1 MHNKESSDR
10 FIARTVDRY
19 FRRLGPRAQVAL
31 CQLPLTVIIVALVI
45 AAPAAW
51 PALLRS
57 ELFIASLVLHALLF
71 AGCLLV
77 PWERLGP
84 HAQLVIPILDFIA
97 IGLSRNGAAPNLQ
110 GLGVLAIFPVIWL
123 SASGMAAKT
132 SIILSFFGPIVI
144 GLPSLLAKIP
154 NVTPA
159 DITTAV
165 LLPFMLLAVSLAI
178 RFASVNMRLQQ
189 RRLESQ
195 EAEMRT
201 LLADSNERERLLHT
215 ILDTVDVG
223 IIAVDADGKVLL
235 VNDQQNH
242 FESAARP
249 ADQTQNAGLAG
260 NGDHPLRNDKEETQP
275 LLLSQDRK
283 TPLPPDKHPVERAIR
298 GETFADHLVWFG
310 ESPRQRAVSTAA
322 RAIRNDDGG
331 FDGAVVVFNDV
342 TGLVEAISAK
352 DEFVANVSHEFR
364 TPLNAVIGN
373 LDLVLEDEKALSPLA
388 VERLEVAERNAERLL
403 ALVSDLLVSAST
415 AAHIYPRKTD
425 LAGLVESSIGS
436 AHLHAERSHVELDT
450 DVPAPLWAHVDPLRI
465 GQALDNLVSNAIKYS
480 PDGGHVKVSARSEK
494 GWVRLQV
501 QDAGMG
507 MTEADTSRIFTRF
520 YRSAAAKEA
529 SIPGVGLGL
538 SITKAIV
545 ERHGGE
551 ISCTSK
557 PGAGSTFTV
566 ALPADGP
573 PSQA

>member
-1 MHNKESSDR
+1 MQNKESNDR
-10 FIARTVDRY
+10 LIARTVDRY

-31 CQLPLTVIIVALVI
+31 CQLPLTVIIVGLVV

-51 PALLRS
+51 PAVLTS
-57 ELFIASLVLHALLF
+57 ELFVASLVLHALLF

-84 HAQLVIPILDFIA
+84 QAQLVIPILDLVA

-110 GLGVLAIFPVIWL
+110 GLSVLAIFPVIWL

-132 SIILSFFGPIVI
+132 GIILSFFGPAVI

-154 NVTPA
+154 HITPA

-165 LLPFMLLAVSLAI
+165 LLPFMMLAVSLAV

-195 EAEMRT
+195 EAEMRN
-201 LLADSNERERLLHT
+201 LLAASKENERLLHT

-235 VNDQQNH
+235 VNDQQNQ

-249 ADQTQNAGLAG
+249 GDHTQSN
-260 NGDHPLRNDKEETQP
+260 DHPLQRDGDETKP
-275 LLLSQDRK
+275 LLLSKDRK

-310 ESPRQRAVSTAA
+310 EKPRQRAVSTAA
-322 RAIRNDDGG
+322 RAIRNDDGE

-373 LDLVLEDEKALSPLA
+373 LDLVLEDEDTLSPLA
-388 VERLEVAERNAERLL
+388 MERLEVAQRNAERLL
-403 ALVSDLLVSAST
+403 ALVSDLLVSAS
-415 AAHIYPRKTD
+415 AAASIYPRKTD

-436 AHLHAERSHVELDT
+436 AHLHAERSRVELDT
-450 DVPAPLWAHVDPLRI
+450 DVPAPLWVHVDPLRI

-494 GWVRLQV
+494 GWVKLQV

-507 MTEADTSRIFTRF
+507 MTEAETSRIFTRF

-566 ALPADGP
+566 ALPMDGP
-573 PSQA
+573 PAQS

>member
-1 MHNKESSDR
+1 MQNKESSDR
-10 FIARTVDRY
+10 LIARTVDRY

-31 CQLPLTVIIVALVI
+31 CQLPLTVIIVGLVV

-51 PALLRS
+51 PAVLTS
-57 ELFIASLVLHALLF
+57 ELFVASLVLHALLF

-84 HAQLVIPILDFIA
+84 QAQLVIPILDLVA

-110 GLGVLAIFPVIWL
+110 GLSVLAIFPVIWL

-132 SIILSFFGPIVI
+132 GIILSFFGPAVI

-154 NVTPA
+154 HITPA

-165 LLPFMLLAVSLAI
+165 LLPFMMLAVSLAV

-195 EAEMRT
+195 EAEMRN
-201 LLADSNERERLLHT
+201 LLAASKENERLLHT

-235 VNDQQNH
+235 VNDQQNQ

-249 ADQTQNAGLAG
+249 GDHTQSN
-260 NGDHPLRNDKEETQP
+260 DHPLQRDGDETKP
-275 LLLSQDRK
+275 LLLSKDRK

-310 ESPRQRAVSTAA
+310 EKPRQRAVSTAA
-322 RAIRNDDGG
+322 RAIRNDDGE

-373 LDLVLEDEKALSPLA
+373 LDLVLEDEDTLSPLA
-388 VERLEVAERNAERLL
+388 MERLEVAQRNAERLL
-403 ALVSDLLVSAST
+403 ALVSDLLVSAS
-415 AAHIYPRKTD
+415 AAASIYPRKTD

-436 AHLHAERSHVELDT
+436 AHLHAERSRVELDT
-450 DVPAPLWAHVDPLRI
+450 DVPAPLWVHVDPLRI

-494 GWVRLQV
+494 GWVKLQV

-507 MTEADTSRIFTRF
+507 MTEAETSRIFTRF

-566 ALPADGP
+566 ALPMDGP
-573 PSQA
+573 PAQS

>member
-1 MHNKESSDR
+1 M
-10 FIARTVDRY
+10 
-19 FRRLGPRAQVAL
+19 
-31 CQLPLTVIIVALVI
+31 VIMAALVI
-45 AAPAAW
+45 AAPAVW
-51 PALLRS
+51 PAVLANQM
-57 ELFIASLVLHALLF
+57 FITSLVLHALLF
-71 AGCLLV
+71 AACLLV
-77 PWERLGP
+77 PWERLSA
-84 HAQLVIPILDFIA
+84 HAQLAIPVLDLVA

-132 SIILSFFGPIVI
+132 GIILSFLGPLVI
-144 GLPSLLAKIP
+144 GLPTLLAKIP
-154 NVTPA
+154 NITPA
-159 DITTAV
+159 DVTTAV
-165 LLPFMLLAVSLAI
+165 LLPAMMLAVSLAI

-195 EAEMRT
+195 EADMRI

-235 VNDQQNH
+235 VNDQQNQ

-249 ADQTQNAGLAG
+249 AD
-260 NGDHPLRNDKEETQP
+260 HPANSESDETPP

-283 TPLPPDKHPVERAIR
+283 TPLPPDRHPVRRAVQ

-310 ESPRQRAVSTAA
+310 EGSRQRAVSTAA

-373 LDLVLEDEKALSPLA
+373 LDLVLEAQEPLSPLS
-388 VERLEVAERNAERLL
+388 VERLTVAQRNAERLL
-403 ALVSDLLVSAST
+403 ALVSDLLVSASA

-436 AHLHAERSHVELDT
+436 AHIHAERSKVELDT
-450 DVPAPLWAHVDPLRI
+450 DIPTPLWVHVDPLRI

-480 PDGGHVKVSARSEK
+480 PDGGHVKVSARAEK
-494 GWVRLQV
+494 GWVKLRV
-501 QDAGMG
+501 EDAGMG

-529 SIPGVGLGL
+529 RIPGVGLGL

-557 PGAGSTFTV
+557 PGAGSTFIV
-566 ALPADGP
+566 ALPTDGP
-573 PSQA
+573 PSLA

>member
-1 MHNKESSDR
+1 
-10 FIARTVDRY
+10 
-19 FRRLGPRAQVAL
+19 VAL
-31 CQLPLTVIIVALVI
+31 CQLPLTVIVVALVI
-45 AAPAAW
+45 AAPGAW
-51 PALLRS
+51 PAVLTS

-71 AGCLLV
+71 AGCLSI
-77 PWERLGP
+77 PWERLP
-84 HAQLVIPILDFIA
+84 AHAPLVIPILDLVA

-110 GLGVLAIFPVIWL
+110 GLGLLAIFPVIWI
-123 SASGMAAKT
+123 SASGIAART
-132 SIILSFFGPIVI
+132 SIILSFFGPLII
-144 GLPSLLAKIP
+144 GLPGLFAKIP

-159 DITTAV
+159 DVATAV
-165 LLPFMLLAVSLAI
+165 LVPVMILAVALAV

-189 RRLESQ
+189 RRLEYQ
-195 EAEMRT
+195 EAEMRN
-201 LLADSNERERLLHT
+201 LLADSKERERLLHT

-249 ADQTQNAGLAG
+249 
-260 NGDHPLRNDKEETQP
+260 GDHTQSDDHLLQRDGDETQP

-283 TPLPPDKHPVERAIR
+283 TPLPPDRHPVKRAIR

-310 ESPRQRAVSTAA
+310 EGPRQRAVSTAA
-322 RAIRNDDGG
+322 RSIRNDDGG
-331 FDGAVVVFNDV
+331 FGGAVVVFNDV

-373 LDLVLEDEKALSPLA
+373 LDLVLEDEEALSPLA
-388 VERLEVAERNAERLL
+388 LERLEIAQRNAERLL
-403 ALVSDLLVSAST
+403 ALVSDLLVSASA

-425 LAGLVESSIGS
+425 LAGLVDSSIGS
-436 AHLHAERSHVELDT
+436 AHLYAERSRVELDA
-450 DVPAPLWAHVDPLRI
+450 DVPAPLWVHVDPLRI

-480 PDGGHVKVSARSEK
+480 PDGGHVKVSARAEH
-494 GWVRLQV
+494 GWVKLRV
-501 QDAGMG
+501 EDAGMG

-545 ERHGGE
+545 ERHGGQ

-557 PGAGSTFTV
+557 PGSGSTFTV
-566 ALPADGP
+566 ALPTDGP
-573 PSQA
+573 PSET

>member
-1 MHNKESSDR
+1 MQNKESSDR

-31 CQLPLTVIIVALVI
+31 CQLPLTIIMAGLVI
-45 AAPAAW
+45 AAPAVW
-51 PALLRS
+51 PAVLTS
-57 ELFIASLVLHALLF
+57 ELFIAALVLHALLF

-84 HAQLVIPILDFIA
+84 HAQLIIPILDLVA

-154 NVTPA
+154 HVTPA

-201 LLADSNERERLLHT
+201 LLADSKERERLLHT

-249 ADQTQNAGLAG
+249 ADHTQNA
-260 NGDHPLRNDKEETQP
+260 DHPLQIDGDETQP

-283 TPLPPDKHPVERAIR
+283 TPLPPDRHPVQRAVR

-373 LDLVLEDEKALSPLA
+373 LDLVLEDEEALSPLA
-388 VERLEVAERNAERLL
+388 TERLEVAQRNAERLL
-403 ALVSDLLVSAST
+403 ALVSDLLVSASA

-436 AHLHAERSHVELDT
+436 AHLHAERSRVELDT
-450 DVPAPLWAHVDPLRI
+450 DVPAPLWVHVDPLRI

-507 MTEADTSRIFTRF
+507 MTEAETSRIFTRF

-545 ERHGGE
+545 ERHGGV

-573 PSQA
+573 PSQP

>member
-1 MHNKESSDR
+1 MQNKESNDR
-10 FIARTVDRY
+10 LIARTVDRY

-31 CQLPLTVIIVALVI
+31 CQLPLTVIIVGLVV

-51 PALLRS
+51 PAVLTS
-57 ELFIASLVLHALLF
+57 ELFVASLVLHALLF

-84 HAQLVIPILDFIA
+84 HAQLVIPILDLVA

-110 GLGVLAIFPVIWL
+110 GLSVLAIFPVIWL

-132 SIILSFFGPIVI
+132 GIILSFVGPAVI

-154 NVTPA
+154 HITPA

-165 LLPFMLLAVSLAI
+165 LLPFMMLAVSLAV

-195 EAEMRT
+195 EAEMRN
-201 LLADSNERERLLHT
+201 LLAASKENERLLHT

-235 VNDQQNH
+235 VNDQQNQ

-249 ADQTQNAGLAG
+249 
-260 NGDHPLRNDKEETQP
+260 GDHPQSNDHPLQRDGDETKP
-275 LLLSQDRK
+275 LLLSKDRK

-322 RAIRNDDGG
+322 RAIRNDDGE

-373 LDLVLEDEKALSPLA
+373 LDLVLEDEDTLSPLA
-388 VERLEVAERNAERLL
+388 KERLEVAQRNAERLL
-403 ALVSDLLVSAST
+403 ALVSDLLVSAS
-415 AAHIYPRKTD
+415 AAASIYPRKTD

-436 AHLHAERSHVELDT
+436 AHLHAERSRVELDT
-450 DVPAPLWAHVDPLRI
+450 DVPAPLWVHVDPLRI

-494 GWVRLQV
+494 GWVKLQV

-507 MTEADTSRIFTRF
+507 MTEAETSRIFTRF

-573 PSQA
+573 PSQP

>member
-51 PALLRS
+51 PAVLTS

-84 HAQLVIPILDFIA
+84 HAQLVIPILDLIA

-132 SIILSFFGPIVI
+132 GIILSFFGPVVI

-201 LLADSNERERLLHT
+201 LLADSKESERLLHT

-223 IIAVDADGKVLL
+223 IIAVDGDGKVLL
-235 VNDQQNH
+235 VNDQQNQ

-249 ADQTQNAGLAG
+249 ADHAQ
-260 NGDHPLRNDKEETQP
+260 NGDQSRQNDGDRTQP

-283 TPLPPDKHPVERAIR
+283 TPLPPDRHPVERAIR

-388 VERLEVAERNAERLL
+388 VERLEVAQRNAERLL

-436 AHLHAERSHVELDT
+436 AHLHAERSRVELDT
-450 DVPAPLWAHVDPLRI
+450 DVPAPLWVHVDPLRI

-573 PSQA
+573 PAQP

>member
-1 MHNKESSDR
+1 MQNKESSDR
-10 FIARTVDRY
+10 LIARTVDRY

-51 PALLRS
+51 PAVLAS
-57 ELFIASLVLHALLF
+57 ELFVASLVLHALLF

-84 HAQLVIPILDFIA
+84 HAQLAIPILDLLA

-110 GLGVLAIFPVIWL
+110 GLSVLAIFPVIWL
-123 SASGMAAKT
+123 SASGIAAKT
-132 SIILSFFGPIVI
+132 GIILSFFGPAVI

-154 NVTPA
+154 HITPA

-165 LLPFMLLAVSLAI
+165 LLPFMMLAVSLAV

-195 EAEMRT
+195 EAEMRN
-201 LLADSNERERLLHT
+201 LLAASKENERLLHT

-249 ADQTQNAGLAG
+249 ADQTQNADHAG
-260 NGDHPLRNDKEETQP
+260 NGHPAGNDKEETQP

-283 TPLPPDKHPVERAIR
+283 TPLPPDRHPVERAIR

-310 ESPRQRAVSTAA
+310 EKPRQRAVSTAA

-373 LDLVLEDEKALSPLA
+373 LDLVLEDEQALSPLA
-388 VERLEVAERNAERLL
+388 VERLEVAQRNAERLL
-403 ALVSDLLVSAST
+403 ALVSDLLVSASA

-436 AHLHAERSHVELDT
+436 AHLHAERSRVELDT
-450 DVPAPLWAHVDPLRI
+450 DVPAPLWVHVDPLRI

-507 MTEADTSRIFTRF
+507 MTEAETSRIFTRF

-573 PSQA
+573 PSQP

>member
-1 MHNKESSDR
+1 MQNKESSDR
-10 FIARTVDRY
+10 LIARTVDRY

-51 PALLRS
+51 PAVLAS

-71 AGCLLV
+71 AACLLV

-84 HAQLVIPILDFIA
+84 HAQLVIPILDLIA

-132 SIILSFFGPIVI
+132 SIILSFFGPVVI

-165 LLPFMLLAVSLAI
+165 LLPVMMLAVALAV

-189 RRLESQ
+189 RRLEAQ
-195 EAEMRT
+195 DAEMRN
-201 LLADSNERERLLHT
+201 LLAESKERERLLHT

-249 ADQTQNAGLAG
+249 ADHAQLGDGSRQN
-260 NGDHPLRNDKEETQP
+260 NEDETQP

-283 TPLPPDKHPVERAIR
+283 TPLPPDRHPVKRAVR

-373 LDLVLEDEKALSPLA
+373 LDLVLEDEEALSPLA
-388 VERLEVAERNAERLL
+388 VERLEVAQRNAERLL
-403 ALVSDLLVSAST
+403 ALVSDLLVSAS
-415 AAHIYPRKTD
+415 AAASIYPRKTD

-436 AHLHAERSHVELDT
+436 AHLHAERSKVELDT
-450 DVPAPLWAHVDPLRI
+450 DVPAPLWVHVDPLRI

-507 MTEADTSRIFTRF
+507 MTEAETSRIFTRF

-545 ERHGGE
+545 ERHGGQ
-551 ISCTSK
+551 ISCTSQL
-557 PGAGSTFTV
+557 GAGSTFTV

-573 PSQA
+573 PSQP

>member
-1 MHNKESSDR
+1 MQNKESSDR
-10 FIARTVDRY
+10 LIARTVDRY

-31 CQLPLTVIIVALVI
+31 CQLPLTIIMAGLVI
-45 AAPAAW
+45 AAPAVW
-51 PALLRS
+51 PAVLTS
-57 ELFIASLVLHALLF
+57 ELFIAALVLHALLF
-71 AGCLLV
+71 AGCLLI

-84 HAQLVIPILDFIA
+84 HAQLIIPILDLVA

-154 NVTPA
+154 HVTPA

-201 LLADSNERERLLHT
+201 LLADSKERERLLHT

-249 ADQTQNAGLAG
+249 ADHTQNA
-260 NGDHPLRNDKEETQP
+260 DHPLQIDGDETQP

-283 TPLPPDKHPVERAIR
+283 TPLPPDRHPVQRAVR

-373 LDLVLEDEKALSPLA
+373 LDLVLEDEEALSPLA
-388 VERLEVAERNAERLL
+388 TERLEVAQRNAERLL
-403 ALVSDLLVSAST
+403 ALVSDLLVSASA

-436 AHLHAERSHVELDT
+436 AHLHAERSRVELDT
-450 DVPAPLWAHVDPLRI
+450 DVPAPLWVHVDPLRI

-507 MTEADTSRIFTRF
+507 MTEAETSRIFTRF

-545 ERHGGE
+545 ERHGGV

-573 PSQA
+573 PSQP